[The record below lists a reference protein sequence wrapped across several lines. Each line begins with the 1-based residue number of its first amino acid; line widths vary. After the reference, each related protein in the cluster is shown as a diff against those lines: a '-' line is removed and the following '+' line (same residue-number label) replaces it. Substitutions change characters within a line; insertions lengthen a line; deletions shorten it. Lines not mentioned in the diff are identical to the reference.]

1 MIPGLEDP
9 LEKGMAIYSSIL
21 AWRIPRTEV
30 PGRLE
35 SMELPRV
42 SLDRAT
48 EHTCRDGPAPEA
60 CGHCRAWELS

>member
-21 AWRIPRTEV
+21 AWRIPGTEV

-35 SMELPRV
+35 SMGLPRV
-42 SLDRAT
+42 TRQ
-48 EHTCRDGPAPEA
+48 RN
-60 CGHCRAWELS
+60 